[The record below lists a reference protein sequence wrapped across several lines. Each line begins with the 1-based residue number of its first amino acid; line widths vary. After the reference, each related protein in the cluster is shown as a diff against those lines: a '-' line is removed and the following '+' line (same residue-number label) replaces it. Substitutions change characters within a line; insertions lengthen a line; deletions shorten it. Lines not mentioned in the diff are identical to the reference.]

1 MQTKI
6 TSIALIALFL
16 FSCSDDPAMK
26 SKRAELAKLEKTL
39 SKLEKKQAK
48 HEAEIGDVRKMAPI
62 TLSKAF
68 TGGNEYVV
76 QGAIDLEMENASDTP
91 LSAVE
96 FNAILTSNNKV
107 LKDSDLR
114 VTFERRLKQGESHR
128 GVYSPFGW
136 RDLQISDDS
145 MLDLKITNLFDDD
158 GKPLAPV
165 MLTREE
171 RKEVVSLRNRINKLN
186 KEITN
191 LKQ

>member
-1 MQTKI
+1 MNTKVI
-6 TSIALIALFL
+6 FICFIWLLLI
-16 FSCSDDPAMK
+16 SCSDNPALK

-39 SKLEKKQAK
+39 NKLEKKQAK

-62 TLSKAF
+62 TLAKAF

-96 FNAILTSNNKV
+96 FNAILSNNNKV

-136 RDLQISDDS
+136 RDLKISDDS

-158 GKPLAPV
+158 GKPIAPV
-165 MLTREE
+165 ALTR
-171 RKEVVSLRNRINKLN
+171 KEKKHVVSLRKQIRELQQELN
-186 KEITN
+186 N
-191 LKQ
+191 